1 MATLVPSSDLKVCL
15 DQRDEEK
22 MCLSMALK
30 QHEPLRSSSVWLV
43 PAAVPACHERSEYFS
58 KIIVIFLVSLAAG
71 VAAALI

>member
-1 MATLVPSSDLKVCL
+1 MATLVPSSDLKECL

-43 PAAVPACHERSEYFS
+43 PAAACHERSEYFS
-58 KIIVIFLVSLAAG
+58 KIIVIFLVPLTAG